1 MVEVEQREEP
11 VRDPDSDVQ
20 DREPDPDTVEAVDP
34 AAPRRVS
41 KPVLYPDPDPYL
53 RDRDLD
59 PYPVA
64 YPVKYTE
71 P

>member
-34 AAPRRVS
+34 AAPPTAAG
-41 KPVLYPDPDPYL
+41 KD
-53 RDRDLD
+53 
-59 PYPVA
+59 
-64 YPVKYTE
+64 
-71 P
+71 